1 MAYVKPG
8 VEITQIQASITP
20 VLIGPDLEAL
30 ILGAGFHWQDPTL
43 DESQYATEFVAG
55 DGDLV
60 ISLSGYNADYYDLDT
75 DAADNKLVLVDLY
88 VTSGAYAGYTYH
100 YNASDNDGEDLS
112 IADSNIVVNKTT
124 NTVTIS
130 SGVSLPADFIGADED
145 YVIPRAKVSVGY
157 RALKTDLN
165 VLRSIERISDIRTTI
180 GDIVTWNPLAFGT
193 YLAQANGSVSINTFG
208 VGSETGE
215 LGADDYTSALD
226 ELEPHEVYAIAPMES
241 NWPSFAATL
250 ANHVNEQSEAI
261 NKHERIG
268 IVNLELPSENGYQT
282 TDVNKLLISEEI
294 KARNFAYGYRRLFST
309 HPDVAYV
316 QETRHISTLY
326 PEWIQASFDSFVDI
340 TFTDWNA
347 YAKFTGNITLA
358 DGTKYWKNDNITT
371 EMVTKMKNNGVDE
384 LSVLVPVP
392 GFYYGACI
400 AGQVAGEEPSQPLT
414 NVPIAG
420 LLKTHGSQDY
430 FSEENLNTMAEGGTY
445 IMTQAAATAPIV
457 SRHQMSTD
465 VSSIAKRELSVTK
478 ALDFTSK
485 FVRNGLRPYIG
496 RYAITPAFL
505 RLVHGI
511 LVGQGRWLVR
521 EGHLN
526 DFKVVSVE
534 QDTVNPDTILVEV
547 QVLVKYPVNYIKIQL
562 IF

>member
-20 VLIGPDLEAL
+20 VLIAPDLEAL

-43 DESQYATEFVAG
+43 DDSEYATEFVAG

-60 ISLSGYNADYYDLDT
+60 IALSGYDADYYDISN
-75 DAADNKLVLVDLY
+75 ADDGKLVIVDLY
-88 VTSGAYAGYTYH
+88 VTSGEYAGYTYH
-100 YNASDNDGEDLS
+100 YNASETDGNDIS
-112 IADSNIVVNKTT
+112 TADANIEVDTT
-124 NTVTIS
+124 ANTVTIS

-145 YVIPRAKVSVGY
+145 YVIPRAKASVGY
-157 RALKTDLN
+157 RSLKTDLN

-180 GDIVTWNPLAFGT
+180 GEIVSWNPLAFGT
-193 YLAQANGSVSINTFG
+193 YLAQANGSVSINIYG
-208 VGSETGE
+208 VASDSGGLEPE
-215 LGADDYTSALD
+215 DYASALD
-226 ELEPHEVYAIAPMES
+226 ELEPHEIYAIAPMES

-268 IVNLELPSENGYQT
+268 IVNLEIPDSNDYQQ
-282 TDVNKLLISEEI
+282 TDVNKLLTSEEI

-316 QETRHISTLY
+316 QETRHISTIY

-347 YAKFTGNITLA
+347 YAKFTANITLA

-371 EMVTKMKNNGVDE
+371 AMVTNMLNNGIDE

-414 NVPIAG
+414 NVPVAG

-445 IMTQAAATAPIV
+445 IMTQAAPTAPIV

-485 FVRNGLRPYIG
+485 FIRNGLRPYIG
-496 RYAITPAFL
+496 RYTITPAFL
-505 RLVHGI
+505 RLINGI

-526 DFKVVSVE
+526 DFRVESVI
-534 QDTVNPDTILVEV
+534 QDPVQPDTILVEV
-547 QVLVKYPVNYIKIQL
+547 TVLVKYPVNYIKIQL